1 MSENLISCIC
11 YSLTRQFAYSE
22 VLITDNI
29 MGFQKQN
36 LILSNL
42 HSVSYINLIIV
53 SSEISGIFFSI
64 SSNCYFS
71 LMNYP
76 VCNNLEISSIINVET
91 EIDFLNYTNNI
102 RISRNYL

>member
-11 YSLTRQFAYSE
+11 YSLTSQFVYSE
-22 VLITDNI
+22 VLITDNR
-29 MGFQKQN
+29 MGLQKQN

-42 HSVSYINLIIV
+42 PAVNYINLIIV

-64 SSNCYFS
+64 GSNSSFS

-91 EIDFLNYTNNI
+91 EIDFILIMEY
-102 RISRNYL
+102 